1 MASGGVQTVARAL
14 SVLGCF
20 RGGQELGVSEVARA
34 QGLALSTT
42 HRLLN
47 ALVDA
52 GFLEKNEQSGRYG
65 LGGALAQYGQIAYR
79 QHRIYLTEPHL
90 EQLAA
95 TTGASASVAMR
106 YGNEVVLLGTSRWRE
121 AEGHALQGV
130 LLPLHAS
137 ALGKVLLAW
146 SEAGPDELSRLP
158 YGQGTDRAVADA
170 DELAKEL
177 ALTRERGYGFNDEEL
192 APDFRTIGLPIIGE
206 AGQVKFALGIRGST
220 NLIIAERIP
229 FLVELGRA
237 TARDIAAALAS

>member
-14 SVLGCF
+14 AVLGCF
-20 RGGQELGVSEVARA
+20 RGGRELGVSEVARD

-52 GFLEKNEQSGRYG
+52 GFLEKNENNGRYG

-95 TTGASASVAMR
+95 TTGATASVAMR

-146 SEAGPDELSRLP
+146 SEATDEELSRIP

-192 APDFRTIGLPIIGE
+192 ATGYRTIGLPIFGE
-206 AGQVKFALGIRGST
+206 SGKVKFALGIRGGT
-220 NLIIAERIP
+220 NLMIPERIP
-229 FLVELGRA
+229 FLVELGQA
-237 TARDIAAALAS
+237 TARDIVAALAP